1 MKPRVMIFDEPT
13 RGIDVGA
20 KKEIYEL
27 MRGLADAGVAILMIS
42 SDMEEVI
49 GVSDRIAVMHEGA
62 ISGFLDRA
70 RVQRAQCAAAR
81 RRQPA
86 QLRSGRNEQE
96 RPRPPGPDPG
106 RRRHRRDPSTRC
118 FLSPINL
125 ANTANLIGLF
135 GLFSIAQGFVIITG
149 GIELSVGSIIALLGV
164 LFVDLVVNHGVPWP
178 LAALLMLALGALMG
192 LAHGLLIT
200 KMKMQ
205 PFVVTLCGLLIYR
218 GIARF
223 YTADA
228 TAGFAFG
235 VSFPDLEWL
244 TMGRTF
250 GVPHS
255 FIAMIVVAAI
265 MWVVLH
271 RSVFGR
277 YLFAV
282 GKNEE
287 AARYSGIRT
296 HRVIIAAYVI
306 CAVLTAISAIFFAMY
321 TRSISPS
328 SHGNFYELYAIAAA
342 VLGGCSLRGGEGS
355 IVGVVLGTILLQ
367 VLQNLVNLL
376 GIPSSLN
383 FAVMGSVILI
393 GVLADQQFTRY
404 RRQSAAS

>member
-1 MKPRVMIFDEPT
+1 MQKKDFGLLVLILV
-13 RGIDVGA
+13 VGA
-20 KKEIYEL
+20 V
-27 MRGLADAGVAILMIS
+27 VA
-42 SDMEEVI
+42 VI
-49 GVSDRIAVMHEGA
+49 
-62 ISGFLDRA
+62 
-70 RVQRAQCAAAR
+70 
-81 RRQPA
+81 
-86 QLRSGRNEQE
+86 N
-96 RPRPPGPDPG
+96 PR
-106 RRRHRRDPSTRC
+106 

-135 GLFSIAQGFVIITG
+135 GLFSLAQAFVIISG

-164 LFVDLVVNHGVPWP
+164 VFIDLIANVGLHWAVAIPVVILIGV
-178 LAALLMLALGALMG
+178 AMG
-192 LAHGLLIT
+192 MVHGLLVT
-200 KMKMQ
+200 RMGMQ

-223 YTADA
+223 YTQDA

-235 VSFPDLEWL
+235 QSFPTLEWL
-244 TMGRTF
+244 TTGRTL

-255 FIAMIVVAAI
+255 AIAFALVAAVLA
-265 MWVVLH
+265 VVLH

-296 HRVIIAAYVI
+296 ERITIAAYVI
-306 CAVLTAISAIFFAMY
+306 CCGLTAFAAIFIAMY
-321 TRSISPS
+321 TRSISPA

-355 IVGVVLGTILLQ
+355 IVGIVLGTILLQ

-383 FAVMGSVILI
+383 FAVMGSVILV

-404 RRQSAAS
+404 RERRAGLRTRRSAEARGVAESAPAE

>member
-1 MKPRVMIFDEPT
+1 MLKKDLGLLLLIL
-13 RGIDVGA
+13 IVGA
-20 KKEIYEL
+20 I
-27 MRGLADAGVAILMIS
+27 VATI
-42 SDMEEVI
+42 
-49 GVSDRIAVMHEGA
+49 
-62 ISGFLDRA
+62 
-70 RVQRAQCAAAR
+70 
-81 RRQPA
+81 
-86 QLRSGRNEQE
+86 N
-96 RPRPPGPDPG
+96 PR
-106 RRRHRRDPSTRC
+106 

-135 GLFSIAQGFVIITG
+135 GLFSLAQAFVIISG

-164 LFVDLVVNHGVPWP
+164 VFIDLIANVGLHW
-178 LAALLMLALGALMG
+178 MLAIPVVIIIGVAMG
-192 LAHGLLIT
+192 MVHGLLVT
-200 KMKMQ
+200 RMGMQ

-223 YTADA
+223 YTQDA

-235 VSFPDLEWL
+235 QSFPTLEWL
-244 TMGRTF
+244 TTGRTL

-255 FIAMIVVAAI
+255 AIAFALVAAVLA
-265 MWVVLH
+265 VVLH

-296 HRVIIAAYVI
+296 ERITIAAYVI
-306 CAVLTAISAIFFAMY
+306 CCGLTAFASIFIAMY
-321 TRSISPS
+321 TRSISPA

-355 IVGVVLGTILLQ
+355 VLGVVLGTILLQ

-383 FAVMGSVILI
+383 FAVMGGVILL
-393 GVLADQQFTRY
+393 GVLADQQLIAY
-404 RRQSAAS
+404 RQRSSTASAARARTTPPATA